1 MVGSNVV
8 AAVVSPRRAGSVGVI
23 DGPLGA
29 VRRAGAAR
37 RAVSADLRCVP
48 VPVPAGVGDGDACCP
63 CPCACGVRVP
73 AFCMPGGTASVGG
86 VVSFGG
92 VVSRGGSRGD
102 CGSGVLSLLAPPLLL
117 APPPRTRDAM
127 MGLCVVR
134 SIFSA
139 SL

>member
-1 MVGSNVV
+1 MAVVGSN
-8 AAVVSPRRAGSVGVI
+8 AVPAGASARRGGSVGVI

-48 VPVPAGVGDGDACCP
+48 VPVAGVGDGEADAGC
-63 CPCACGVRVP
+63 VRAA
-73 AFCMPGGTASVGG
+73 AFCMPGGIASVGG

-92 VVSRGGSRGD
+92 ALGD
-102 CGSGVLSLLAPPLLL
+102 CGSSVLSLLAP
-117 APPPRTRDAM
+117 APAPAPALPRTRDAM
-127 MGLCVVR
+127 MGLCAVR